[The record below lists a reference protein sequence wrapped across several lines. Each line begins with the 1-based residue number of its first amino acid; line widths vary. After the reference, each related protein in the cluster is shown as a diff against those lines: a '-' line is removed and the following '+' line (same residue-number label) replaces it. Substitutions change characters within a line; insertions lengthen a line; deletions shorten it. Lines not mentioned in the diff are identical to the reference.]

1 MATYGILGGGSCPK
15 NIIEDGLRDLGIDG
29 NNFIILGHK
38 KPSSNEERVYDFLIE
53 NEASFEV
60 VYGHGNTAPRILIDN
75 ASAIHQTDNTTK
87 LILEQT
93 MQKDGVLLILW
104 DADDT
109 EGMNNIIY
117 QAFDNNILI
126 KELSNGL
133 VPIDVKDETPSF
145 SKEEFES
152 MPTAIQKRNE
162 TSNPTVVAS
171 EVKVTVPEYVEERT
185 QLVAPDGDCM
195 VTVVMPNGTVIST
208 PATMEEVRVLLGLSG
223 GS

>member
-15 NIIEDGLRDLGIDG
+15 NIIEDGLKELGVEG
-29 NNFIILGHK
+29 NTFYIIGTR
-38 KPSSNEERVYDFLIE
+38 KPSSSEERAFDFLLE
-53 NEASFEV
+53 NEAEFRLVCQSSD
-60 VYGHGNTAPRILIDN
+60 NCPKILVD
-75 ASAIHQTDNTTK
+75 ASEDMVTSETPEITIIKTLSQ
-87 LILEQT
+87 I
-93 MQKDGVLLILW
+93 DGVLLVLW
-104 DADDT
+104 DEDGNEKMDNLVTVAADL
-109 EGMNNIIY
+109 GVVV
-117 QAFDNNILI
+117 

-133 VPIDVKDETPSF
+133 IPIMVQDSPVSF

-171 EVKVTVPEYVEERT
+171 EVKVTVPEYIEERT

-208 PATMEEVRVLLGLSG
+208 PATIEEVRVLLGLSG